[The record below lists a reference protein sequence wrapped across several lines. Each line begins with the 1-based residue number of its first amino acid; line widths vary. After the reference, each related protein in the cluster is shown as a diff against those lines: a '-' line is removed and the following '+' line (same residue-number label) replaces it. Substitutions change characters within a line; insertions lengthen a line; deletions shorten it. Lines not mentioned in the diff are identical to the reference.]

1 MVCNLDK
8 RYKAL
13 GVDDAEYAL
22 KLLNSVIVIA
32 FCTIGKRRIP
42 L

>member
-13 GVDDAEYAL
+13 GMDDADYVL
-22 KLLNSVIVIA
+22 KILNSVIVIA
-32 FCTIGKRRIP
+32 FCKIGKRRIP